1 MSGHSKWANT
11 KHRKARA
18 DAKRGKIFSKLAKE
32 LMVAARLG
40 GGDPDANGALRML
53 IQKAK
58 SYNMPSDNIDR
69 AIKKGSGD
77 LDSAAMEE
85 ILYEGYVSNGIAVLV
100 SVLSDNRNR
109 SVSEVRQVFTKHGGV
124 MAGVGAV
131 AHLFQRKGQI
141 IVPAD
146 AVDEERLLEL
156 ALEAGAEDMQR
167 DGESFEI
174 LTEPTGF
181 MAVVDAL
188 ESASVTPASAE
199 LTFLADIEIPVT
211 GLAQAEAL
219 MKFMDAME
227 DLDDV
232 QNVYANFSMDDRIMD
247 ALAAAEA

>member
-40 GGDPDANGALRML
+40 GGDPDANGTLRML

-58 SYNMPSDNIDR
+58 SYNMPADNIDR

-141 IVPAD
+141 FVPAD

-167 DGESFEI
+167 DGESFEV
-174 LTEPTGF
+174 LTEPTDF

-188 ESASVTPASAE
+188 ESASVTPSSAE

-211 GLAQAEAL
+211 EQAQAEVL
-219 MKFMDAME
+219 LKFMDAME

-232 QNVYANFSMDDRIMD
+232 QNVYANFSLDDRIMD